1 MENANL
7 KKTEYS
13 VICAVCVAT
22 SAAMQ
27 PGFSLLGMNCA
38 VYLSALVC
46 AMCCPLEYGV
56 FCGVISPVIAMIE
69 AGSPTPALLPGE
81 IGKCFAFV
89 LCSKLLFAKVK
100 SKTPYDK
107 LYLCLILSVCVG
119 QISGGLISAALLCR
133 GLNSIAVFVMTELVA
148 AIPEI
153 ITLFALLTGIVPI
166 LKTLG
171 LLDESLFAE
180 NQGGQ
185 SRNIKTENTNK
196 DSD

>member
-1 MENANL
+1 M
-7 KKTEYS
+7 
-13 VICAVCVAT
+13 ICAVCVAA

-38 VYLSALVC
+38 VYLSSLVC

-56 FCGVISPVIAMIE
+56 FCGIISPVIALIE
-69 AGSPTPALLPGE
+69 AGSPAAALLPGE
-81 IGKCFAFV
+81 IGKCLVFV
-89 LCSKLLFAKVK
+89 LCSKLLLMKIK
-100 SKTPYDK
+100 SNAPYDK
-107 LYLCLILSVCVG
+107 LYLCLILSVCIG
-119 QISGGLISAALLCR
+119 QIAGGLISAALLCS

-153 ITLFALLTGIVPI
+153 ITLFALLTGIIPL

-185 SRNIKTENTNK
+185 SQNIKNEKTNK
-196 DSD
+196 DSA